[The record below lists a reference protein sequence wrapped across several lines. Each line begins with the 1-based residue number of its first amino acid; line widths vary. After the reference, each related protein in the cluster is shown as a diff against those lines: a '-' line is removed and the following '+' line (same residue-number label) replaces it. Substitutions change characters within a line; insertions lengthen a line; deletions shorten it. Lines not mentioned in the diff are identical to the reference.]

1 MGFFLFEL
9 LETGFLEFPKI
20 FLYYWTWWHV
30 QKWSWLIIC
39 QPIFCHELFK
49 FFDTSFLFPC
59 HFGSCLPGFWW
70 GKRGWGHAQMFP
82 GTPQCMRKPPGPKG
96 FFLQEKTPEAVAA
109 KRKEK
114 EAWHWLS
121 NTCHCS
127 MKKSMLILQSQAR
140 LKLSR
145 MTRFRAATDRHVE
158 RLESSGNGSW
168 NHFLELLFAFCHF
181 QVSTKYSWWKR
192 VLRFFRAKRKRKQ
205 GAPCPPHTR
214 GGEVAQVCRKKY
226 FSRIDGLEGLPF
238 NPSIRMLL

>member
-1 MGFFLFEL
+1 MSCSNFLIL
-9 LETGFLEFPKI
+9 
-20 FLYYWTWWHV
+20 V
-30 QKWSWLIIC
+30 S
-39 QPIFCHELFK
+39 
-49 FFDTSFLFPC
+49 SFLVILAAACQDSDEGNEAGIMHKSFQER
-59 HFGSCLPGFWW
+59 HNAWGSH
-70 GKRGWGHAQMFP
+70 RGQ
-82 GTPQCMRKPPGPKG
+82 RI

-114 EAWHWLS
+114 EAAWHWLS

>member
-1 MGFFLFEL
+1 MSCSNFLIL
-9 LETGFLEFPKI
+9 
-20 FLYYWTWWHV
+20 V
-30 QKWSWLIIC
+30 S
-39 QPIFCHELFK
+39 
-49 FFDTSFLFPC
+49 SFLVILAAAC
-59 HFGSCLPGFWW
+59 QDSDEGNEAGVTNVSRNAMHEEATGARKKLQKQWLPRGRR
-70 GKRGWGHAQMFP
+70 KRRPDIDCQ
-82 GTPQCMRKPPGPKG
+82 TPAIAP
-96 FFLQEKTPEAVAA
+96 
-109 KRKEK
+109 
-114 EAWHWLS
+114 W
-121 NTCHCS
+121 
-127 MKKSMLILQSQAR
+127 SMLILQSQAR

>member
-1 MGFFLFEL
+1 MSCSNFLIL
-9 LETGFLEFPKI
+9 
-20 FLYYWTWWHV
+20 V
-30 QKWSWLIIC
+30 S
-39 QPIFCHELFK
+39 
-49 FFDTSFLFPC
+49 SFLVILAAARILMRETRL
-59 HFGSCLPGFWW
+59 GSCTNVSRNARF
-70 GKRGWGHAQMFP
+70 
-82 GTPQCMRKPPGPKG
+82 CMRKPPGPKG

-114 EAWHWLS
+114 EAAWHWLS

-127 MKKSMLILQSQAR
+127 MKSMFILQSQAR

-214 GGEVAQVCRKKY
+214 GGEVTQVCRKKY